1 MTSKHKGTCPF
12 CKNEVIPLVTQE
24 NYVRR
29 DKCECPECKENIYV
43 CRAPGCENYA
53 KGGSLYD
60 DELCPSCTSSIGGGF
75 STLGMMA
82 LSAAIS
88 AFVSKKM
95 DR

>member
-1 MTSKHKGTCPF
+1 MTSKHKGICPF
-12 CKNEVIPLVTQE
+12 CKNEIIPRVTQK

-29 DKCECPECKENIYV
+29 DKCECPECKKDIYV

-60 DELCPSCTSSIGGGF
+60 DELCPSCTSGVGGGVG
-75 STLGMMA
+75 SLGMLA
-82 LSAAIS
+82 LGAAIS

-95 DR
+95 D